1 MWQQKQKQTKS
12 PKSQRDMKEQYILT
26 GGNKM
31 KYAKAKK
38 TSKGTVYT
46 MLYGYGKKVPKG
58 KYGMLR
64 KEGEQIE
71 W

>member
-1 MWQQKQKQTKS
+1 
-12 PKSQRDMKEQYILT
+12 MKEQYILT

-58 KYGMLR
+58 KHGMLR